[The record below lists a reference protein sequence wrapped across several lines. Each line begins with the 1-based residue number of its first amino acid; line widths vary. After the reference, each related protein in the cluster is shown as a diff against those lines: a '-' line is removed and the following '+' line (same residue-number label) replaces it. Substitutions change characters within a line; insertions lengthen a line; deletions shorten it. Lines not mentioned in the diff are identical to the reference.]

1 MIILSTLS
9 TRVISGVIHLLALNL
24 CTTPIN
30 YDLPIFSAINHYF
43 FNYFEKEMERD
54 IASIFIQKYVSF
66 PPLHFW

>member
-9 TRVISGVIHLLALNL
+9 TKLISGVIHLLAVNL

-30 YDLPIFSAINHYF
+30 YDLPFFSASNHF
-43 FNYFEKEMERD
+43 FSHFEKEMERD

-66 PPLHFW
+66 PPFHFL